1 MAKFFRTSFLSVGA
15 LKGAIT
21 DGALKTASPTISPVG
36 QIFLGDKPL
45 NPYPFW
51 ALRFWHGMP
60 FSVWAGLVSEHSF
73 KFSRYRLPLLVWVT
87 LVSVFNSAAV
97 ALTNL
102 LYGQQISRCQTR
114 KDPIF
119 IIGHWR
125 SGTTLLHELMNL
137 DQRFCCP
144 TTYQCMAPGHFLLTE
159 RFLAPIVNRLLPNRR
174 PMDNVLAGVDR
185 PQEDEFALTN
195 LGAPSPYRRLAFP
208 ATASPE
214 PEALDLLTLTVPRR
228 QRWCQL
234 MHRFMRTLSVRDQ
247 RRLLLKSPTH
257 TARIAIL
264 LEMFPKARFI
274 HVVRDPFVV
283 FPSTIRLWKSL
294 HDTQGLQVDNGNH
307 LEEYVFKSLEVM
319 YRALDR
325 DRRSVPSGSL
335 HMVCY
340 EDLVADPV
348 RALEQVYDLL
358 DLGDFSTVRPLLT
371 DALPKFRDYCKN
383 TYRLD
388 ARVHAEILRRWGSI
402 PDFKRY
408 FEGVS
413 SS

>member
-1 MAKFFRTSFLSVGA
+1 
-15 LKGAIT
+15 
-21 DGALKTASPTISPVG
+21 
-36 QIFLGDKPL
+36 
-45 NPYPFW
+45 
-51 ALRFWHGMP
+51 
-60 FSVWAGLVSEHSF
+60 
-73 KFSRYRLPLLVWVT
+73 
-87 LVSVFNSAAV
+87 
-97 ALTNL
+97 
-102 LYGQQISRCQTR
+102 
-114 KDPIF
+114 
-119 IIGHWR
+119 
-125 SGTTLLHELMNL
+125 
-137 DQRFCCP
+137 
-144 TTYQCMAPGHFLLTE
+144 
-159 RFLAPIVNRLLPNRR
+159 
-174 PMDNVLAGVDR
+174 
-185 PQEDEFALTN
+185 
-195 LGAPSPYRRLAFP
+195 
-208 ATASPE
+208 
-214 PEALDLLTLTVPRR
+214 
-228 QRWCQL
+228 
-234 MHRFMRTLSVRDQ
+234 
-247 RRLLLKSPTH
+247 
-257 TARIAIL
+257 
-264 LEMFPKARFI
+264 MFPKARFI

-371 DALPKFRDYCKN
+371 AALPKFRDYCKN